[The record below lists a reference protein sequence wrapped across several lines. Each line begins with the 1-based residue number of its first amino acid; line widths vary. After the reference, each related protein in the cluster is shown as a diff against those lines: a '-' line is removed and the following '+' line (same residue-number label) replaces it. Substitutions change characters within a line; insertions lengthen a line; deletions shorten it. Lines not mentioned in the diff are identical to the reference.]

1 LASLTSVTPGLV
13 QRIRSRRTPRAKWR
27 RRSGLIGLLF
37 IWPALLLY
45 IVFSVYPILR
55 TVEISFTNWDGLSNG
70 YTYVGWANYVTAFKD
85 TIWWESLWHGV
96 IFSVMALVFM
106 NGIGLLLAVIVD
118 STKRGSGFYRAL
130 FYLPPVLSGVVVALI
145 FKWLYEP
152 YGGPLNAGLQS
163 IGLTN
168 WTHAWLGDSKT
179 AIWCVSI
186 ASIWAGVGYP
196 FLLFLAGLQ
205 GVPKE
210 LYEAAQLDGANA
222 WKQFRHVTVPFLVP
236 VGAIVNILTI
246 LGAMQ
251 LFNIVIAMTGGG
263 PGYATEVPVLHI
275 YREAFKSTHFGYATA
290 LSMVFGAI
298 LFIISIVQLKLSRRF
313 GVRAS

>member
-1 LASLTSVTPGLV
+1 MASDTLRRPGIARLWTR
-13 QRIRSRRTPRAKWR
+13 QPRRAKWR
-27 RRSGLIGLLF
+27 RRSGLVGLLF

-45 IVFSVYPILR
+45 LVFSVYPILR
-55 TVEISFTNWDGLSNG
+55 TVEISFTNWDGLSTH
-70 YTYVGWANYVTAFKD
+70 YDYVGWANYIRAFSD
-85 TIWWESLWHGV
+85 GIWWQSLWHGV
-96 IFSVMALVFM
+96 FFSAMALVFM
-106 NGIGLLLAVIVD
+106 NGIGLILALIVD
-118 STKRGSGFYRAL
+118 GTRRGQTIYRAL

-152 YGGPLNAGLQS
+152 YGGPLNSALQS
-163 IGLTN
+163 VGLTSL
-168 WTHAWLGDSKT
+168 THAWLGDSAT

-186 ASIWAGVGYP
+186 ASIWAGIGYP

-205 GVPKE
+205 GVPQE

-222 WKQFRHVTVPFLVP
+222 WHQFRHVTVPFLIP
-236 VGAIVNILTI
+236 VGTVVSILTI

-290 LSMVFGAI
+290 LSMVFGVI
-298 LFIISIVQLKLSRRF
+298 LFIVSIVQLQFSRRF